1 MLIIVKSTDNTI
13 NIFRPF
19 VIGIMVSEER
29 DGWEQEKEITGC
41 LEPDSG
47 KDEVSNH

>member
-19 VIGIMVSEER
+19 VIGVIVSEEQ
-29 DGWEQEKEITGC
+29 DGWEQRKEITGY
-41 LEPDSG
+41 LEPNSG